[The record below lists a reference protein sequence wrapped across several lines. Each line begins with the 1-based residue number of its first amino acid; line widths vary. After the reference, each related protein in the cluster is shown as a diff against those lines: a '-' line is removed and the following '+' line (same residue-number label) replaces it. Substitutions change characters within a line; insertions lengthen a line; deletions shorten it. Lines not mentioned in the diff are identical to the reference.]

1 MAGGLGEPDRAG
13 DDRLE
18 YLGAEVLA
26 EVFANLLAEAG
37 AGVVHGEE
45 NPQNGEI
52 RIQATFADFL
62 DEVEDFANPFEG
74 EILTLHGD
82 EDTFGRHE
90 RTGHEETDAGRAVED
105 DEIEGGVVLEGGE
118 GLTDAEQGVLQGG
131 QFDLRPGQVEFRGQ
145 HLQVGL
151 AGGLKHFRGAG
162 LAKEH
167 GIEAFAGNGFQPE
180 SAGGVGLGIEVD
192 QEDTATGLRCAGG
205 EMNGGGRLA
214 DAPFLVHHG
223 HNAHRT
229 GNDGGG
235 GVVESFPSL
244 VLLTRPAPF
253 SIFVFLPMI
262 SVENLSKRYAGGE
275 AVKGITFSVEK
286 GEVVGFLGPNG
297 AGKSTTMR
305 MLTGYL
311 PATDG
316 KIEIAGA
323 KLPEQS
329 LVVRQRI
336 GYMPEN
342 VPLYPEMRVEE
353 FLEYRGRLKRVPRG
367 EIAHRTGLV
376 LDQCGLTDV
385 RHKIIGTLSKGFRQ
399 RVGLADA
406 LIHNPVLLILDEPT
420 AGLDPHQIRSF
431 RELIKELGKDRTIL
445 LSTHILSE
453 VEMVCTRAIII
464 NRGRIEASD
473 TLANLEKRVQAG
485 ALQVEI
491 RAEPASA
498 REKLKALPD
507 VSLVNELN
515 RAGDW
520 ISFEVMA
527 VPGKD
532 IRGEVDGL
540 IKRENWPL
548 REFRREKARLEDVFV
563 ELTQE

>member
-1 MAGGLGEPDRAG
+1 
-13 DDRLE
+13 
-18 YLGAEVLA
+18 
-26 EVFANLLAEAG
+26 
-37 AGVVHGEE
+37 
-45 NPQNGEI
+45 
-52 RIQATFADFL
+52 
-62 DEVEDFANPFEG
+62 
-74 EILTLHGD
+74 
-82 EDTFGRHE
+82 
-90 RTGHEETDAGRAVED
+90 
-105 DEIEGGVVLEGGE
+105 
-118 GLTDAEQGVLQGG
+118 
-131 QFDLRPGQVEFRGQ
+131 
-145 HLQVGL
+145 
-151 AGGLKHFRGAG
+151 
-162 LAKEH
+162 
-167 GIEAFAGNGFQPE
+167 
-180 SAGGVGLGIEVD
+180 
-192 QEDTATGLRCAGG
+192 
-205 EMNGGGRLA
+205 
-214 DAPFLVHHG
+214 
-223 HNAHRT
+223 
-229 GNDGGG
+229 
-235 GVVESFPSL
+235 
-244 VLLTRPAPF
+244 
-253 SIFVFLPMI
+253 MI
-262 SVENLSKRYAGGE
+262 AVENLSKRYAGGE

-329 LVVRQRI
+329 LLVRQRI

-367 EIAHRTGLV
+367 QIAERTSLV
-376 LDQCGLTDV
+376 LDQCGLADV
-385 RHKIIGTLSKGFRQ
+385 RHKIIGTLSKGYRQ

-406 LIHNPVLLILDEPT
+406 LIHNPSLLILDEPT

-453 VEMVCTRAIII
+453 VENVCTRAIII

-485 ALQVEI
+485 ALQIEI
-491 RAEPASA
+491 KAEAGSA
-498 REKLKALPD
+498 LEKLKALPD
-507 VSLVNELN
+507 VSLVTEIN

-520 ISFEVMA
+520 ISFEVVA

-532 IRGEVDGL
+532 IRGEVDQL